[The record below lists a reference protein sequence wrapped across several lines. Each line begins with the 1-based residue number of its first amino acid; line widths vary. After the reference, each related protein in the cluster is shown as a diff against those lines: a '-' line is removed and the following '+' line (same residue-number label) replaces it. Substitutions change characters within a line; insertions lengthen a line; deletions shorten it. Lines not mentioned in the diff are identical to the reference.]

1 MRCGIHVRRQWV
13 RWVALDGSSVWL
25 GGGSSGPQSM
35 RTRVVHVEGV
45 PGLSELVQWTDRS
58 SHHHPAFLPLE
69 EERAPTTQRDRF
81 RSKFG
86 RQRQGVD
93 VESVKEEVKKGRWTP
108 PLSLP
113 L

>member
-25 GGGSSGPQSM
+25 GGGYSGPVSM
-35 RTRVVHVEGV
+35 RTRVIHVEGHPNV
-45 PGLSELVQWTDRS
+45 SELVQWTDRS

-86 RQRQGVD
+86 RMIQGSV
-93 VESVKEEVKKGRWTP
+93 VEVSKEEVKKGRWIPT
-108 PLSLP
+108 LSLS
-113 L
+113 